1 MDEALRKRWLMAEQD
16 QRISEA
22 IEREQGWLRNFI
34 QRRVADQG
42 DAEDILQDVFYELV
56 EAYRMMKPAEQV
68 TAWLFRVT
76 RNRIIE
82 CYRGYFGCGNLNIAE
97 TEETDTALGAASLR
111 ASIPPQTSFGIARR

>member
-22 IEREQGWLRNFI
+22 IEREQGWLCNFI

-82 CYRGYFGCGNLNIAE
+82 CYRGYFG
-97 TEETDTALGAASLR
+97 AA
-111 ASIPPQTSFGIARR
+111 I

>member
-1 MDEALRKRWLMAEQD
+1 
-16 QRISEA
+16 
-22 IEREQGWLRNFI
+22 
-34 QRRVADQG
+34 VADQG

-82 CYRGYFGCGNLNIAE
+82 CYRGYFG
-97 TEETDTALGAASLR
+97 AA
-111 ASIPPQTSFGIARR
+111 I

>member
-1 MDEALRKRWLMAEQD
+1 MDEALRRQWPMAQED

-22 IEREQGWLRNFI
+22 VDRAYAGLRSFI
-34 QRRVADQG
+34 RKHVADQG
-42 DAEDILQDVFYELV
+42 EAEDILQDVFYELV
-56 EAYRMMKPAEQV
+56 EAYRLMKPVEQV

-97 TEETDTALGAASLR
+97 TEETDAALGAASLR
-111 ASIPPQTSFGIARR
+111 ASIPPQTSFGIA